1 VLIIKIHLLKSFVR
15 IPFLNA
21 ISEIFIC
28 IKKIK
33 KNKNKIYTHLGI
45 KYLSKGTICFFFKL
59 NIRKKKSIKRPMPL
73 KLQMLIIYTFMRE

>member
-1 VLIIKIHLLKSFVR
+1 VLIIKIHLPKSF
-15 IPFLNA
+15 

-28 IKKIK
+28 IKKI
-33 KNKNKIYTHLGI
+33 NKNKIYTHLGI
-45 KYLSKGTICFFFKL
+45 KYLSKGTICFFKL